1 LPEAPDLER
10 LGPWQPKGRRDVRPN
25 CVSVRYGWCK
35 SMGQRQEADLVR
47 RVARAVAD
55 FAAGRSGK
63 LN

>member
-1 LPEAPDLER
+1 
-10 LGPWQPKGRRDVRPN
+10 
-25 CVSVRYGWCK
+25 
-35 SMGQRQEADLVR
+35 MGQRQEADLVR